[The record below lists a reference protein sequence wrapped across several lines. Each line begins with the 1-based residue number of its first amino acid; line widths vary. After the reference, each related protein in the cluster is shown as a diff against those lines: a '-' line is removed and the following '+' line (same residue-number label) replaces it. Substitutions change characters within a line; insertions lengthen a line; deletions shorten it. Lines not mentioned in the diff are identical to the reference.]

1 MRRNRMRSVTI
12 DAEDEED
19 FIQQYEKSK
28 SRLSQL
34 NFKKNEI
41 QEKIPED
48 EDDDL
53 GYQKKKKSNFIT
65 NDSEEGD
72 YSDLGALNNDDDEEL
87 LGVDYENDDIIK
99 DEEDIIIKKEN
110 SDEKGI
116 EVLVTYL
123 KNTISYELKNMDFKG
138 NTLIFNKNK
147 NIMSMSGNAI
157 DDLNIPELIDNIL
170 AENDNEYI
178 KPTEGNNNSLR
189 DYIFQNIESDS
200 TLKIMVMSN
209 NKNTKKSFMNKFFEI
224 KKDLKKNDNINEIK
238 ENEND
243 EIDLDEPLE
252 IRKKQIKLFNKTV
265 SLQIF
270 DTSDEFHQKSN
281 TISDI
286 YYQKVSAF
294 FIFIESSNH
303 NTKKYLDFIFEKI
316 NKYIN
321 NKTVVIFGVNML
333 FKKDCTI
340 DGDNL
345 REYSNEKDVLYIPI
359 NINNF
364 DLKNCIIN
372 NLFNLILIKGIDHK
386 INIDHKRKGSKDR
399 RLGGIKN
406 KLKDKIC
413 NDSNE
418 KNNKYDLTKM
428 NIPSSLGYKKKYRIK
443 HVNAFDIED
452 DYDKKNKRKLSIDI

>member
-1 MRRNRMRSVTI
+1 MRSFTI

-28 SRLSQL
+28 SRLSQI
-34 NFKKNEI
+34 NFEKNEI
-41 QEKIPED
+41 QEKMSEE

-53 GYQKKKKSNFIT
+53 NYQKKKKSTFLV
-65 NDSEEGD
+65 NDSEEAD
-72 YSDLGALNNDDDEEL
+72 YSDLGAINNDEDEEL
-87 LGVDYENDDIIK
+87 YGLDYENDDIIK

-123 KNTISYELKNMDFKG
+123 KNTISDELKNMNFKG

-157 DDLNIPELIDNIL
+157 DDLNIRELVDNIL

-178 KPTEGNNNSLR
+178 KSTEGNNNSLR
-189 DYIFQNIESDS
+189 DYILQNIESDS

-209 NKNTKKSFMNKFFEI
+209 NKNTKNSFMNKFFEI
-224 KKDLKKNDNINEIK
+224 KKDLKKNNDMNEIK
-238 ENEND
+238 ENEID
-243 EIDLDEPLE
+243 DIDLDEPLD

-281 TISDI
+281 SITDI

-294 FIFIESSNH
+294 FIFIESTNH

-333 FKKDCTI
+333 FKKDCNI

-345 REYSNEKDVLYIPI
+345 KDYSNERDVLYIPI

-364 DLKNCIIN
+364 DMKNCIIN

-399 RLGGIKN
+399 KLGGIKN
-406 KLKDKIC
+406 KLKDKIY
-413 NDSNE
+413 NDSNN
-418 KNNKYDLTKM
+418 KNNKYDLTRM
-428 NIPSSLGYKKKYRIK
+428 NVPSSLGYKKKYRIK
-443 HVNAFDIED
+443 HVNAFDIKD
-452 DYDKKNKRKLSIDI
+452 DYDEKNKRKLSMDF